1 MEWIDEEEQ
10 RRKHVAP
17 VAASLTSSA
26 ASPQAVGPLIIDDF
40 MSEWLH
46 PNWSHVSCVAKL
58 RLSVE
63 QVQLYNSLTSQSK
76 NVSSYLSA
84 KVEDR
89 RRSSWHLHSL
99 SLLRK
104 AISFFC
110 FSSMADHNPHAPQL
124 LGNWRLQIKPLQ
136 TQ

>member
-46 PNWSHVSCVAKL
+46 PNWSHVSCAAKL
-58 RLSVE
+58 HLSVE
-63 QVQLYNSLTSQSK
+63 QVQSHNSLTPESK
-76 NVSSYLSA
+76 NVSSSLSV

-89 RRSSWHLHSL
+89 RPSSWHWHSL

-110 FSSMADHNPHAPQL
+110 FSSMVDHNLRAPQL
-124 LGNWRLQIKPLQ
+124 LGNWRLQIK
-136 TQ
+136 